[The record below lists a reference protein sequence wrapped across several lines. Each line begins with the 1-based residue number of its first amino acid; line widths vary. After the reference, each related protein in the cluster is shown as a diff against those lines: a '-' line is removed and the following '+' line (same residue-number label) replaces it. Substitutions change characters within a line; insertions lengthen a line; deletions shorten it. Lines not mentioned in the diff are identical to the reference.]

1 MVNKTETVDIL
12 DKMLKTHG
20 SQGGL
25 DSFVEDLTNAANKI
39 KIVTWEAI
47 KKDRFSLTPDGLMLR
62 LI

>member
-1 MVNKTETVDIL
+1 
-12 DKMLKTHG
+12 MLKTHG